1 MSISIEERMEFE
13 VEEKYYKGFRQLDDE
28 LGQKKMSKY
37 YRVIVGKDGHKII
50 VDVYSVLQAFNI
62 TNAATA
68 HAVKKLLA
76 AGSRGYKDIIQD
88 LEEAKA
94 SIDRS
99 IEMEKNKCN

>member
-1 MSISIEERMEFE
+1 MGDCYDANFEELDFIIEE
-13 VEEKYYKGFRQLDDE
+13 VVDN
-28 LGQKKMSKY
+28 KKMSKY
-37 YRVIVGKDGHKII
+37 DRVIVGKDGHKII

-62 TNAATA
+62 TNSATA

-99 IEMEKNKCN
+99 IEMEKNKWKWIK

>member
-1 MSISIEERMEFE
+1 MKQEIMSISIKERMDYKTEDIISE
-13 VEEKYYKGFRQLDDE
+13 CPSTEE
-28 LGQKKMSKY
+28 QKKLSKY
-37 YRVIVGKDGHKII
+37 DRVIAGKDGHKII

-94 SIDRS
+94 SIERA
-99 IEMEKNKCN
+99 IEMERNK

>member
-13 VEEKYYKGFRQLDDE
+13 AEEKHFKLFGKNE
-28 LGQKKMSKY
+28 LSEVKKNKINKY
-37 YRVIVGKDGHKII
+37 DRVIVGKDGHKII

-68 HAVKKLLA
+68 HAIKKLLA

-88 LEEAKA
+88 LNEAKA
-94 SIDRS
+94 SIERA
-99 IEMEKNKCN
+99 IEMEKNK